1 MFSNSSKLPNNI
13 TYTQIANVN
22 DDEFLFCID
31 FPKFDFDFCC
41 GCSLRTGVLMIG
53 LFFILC
59 GIGSLINVITA
70 GTIIE
75 YYMTITMLVIYSI
88 AFIFLI
94 LSGFLYSYLFAYIAY
109 MIYITILFLNLFEI
123 FSMTILIFLGFYTP
137 AGSESRIVKGIG
149 FLLVGLLLT
158 CLYLY
163 CLWIIFCFMIHLKYQ
178 RISLVNGDYNNSRN
192 QNSDNLGEIN
202 INENNYNLI

>member
-88 AFIFLI
+88 AFLFLI

-109 MIYITILFLNLFEI
+109 MIYIIILFLNLF
-123 FSMTILIFLGFYTP
+123 
-137 AGSESRIVKGIG
+137 
-149 FLLVGLLLT
+149 
-158 CLYLY
+158 
-163 CLWIIFCFMIHLKYQ
+163 
-178 RISLVNGDYNNSRN
+178 
-192 QNSDNLGEIN
+192 
-202 INENNYNLI
+202 

>member
-1 MFSNSSKLPNNI
+1 MFSNSSKLPNNL

-109 MIYITILFLNLFEI
+109 MIYIIILFLNLFEI

-149 FLLVGLLLT
+149 FLLVGMLLT

-178 RISLVNGDYNNSRN
+178 RVSLVNGDYNNSRN
-192 QNSDNLGEIN
+192 QNSDNVGEIN

>member
-1 MFSNSSKLPNNI
+1 MFSNSSKLPNNL

-109 MIYITILFLNLFEI
+109 MIYIIILFLNLFEI

-149 FLLVGLLLT
+149 FLLVGMLLT

-178 RISLVNGDYNNSRN
+178 RVSLVNGDYNNSHN

-202 INENNYNLI
+202 INENNYK

>member
-53 LFFILC
+53 IFFILC

-109 MIYITILFLNLFEI
+109 MIYIIILFLNLFEI

-192 QNSDNLGEIN
+192 QNSDNVGEIN

>member
-109 MIYITILFLNLFEI
+109 MIYIIILFLNLFEI

-202 INENNYNLI
+202 INENNYKLI

>member
-109 MIYITILFLNLFEI
+109 MIYIIILFLNLFEI

-192 QNSDNLGEIN
+192 QNSDNVGEIN

>member
-109 MIYITILFLNLFEI
+109 MIYIIILFLNLFEI

-149 FLLVGLLLT
+149 FLLVGMLLT

>member
-109 MIYITILFLNLFEI
+109 MIYIIILFLNLFEI

-149 FLLVGLLLT
+149 FLLVGMLLT

-163 CLWIIFCFMIHLKYQ
+163 CLWIIYCYMIHLKYE
-178 RISLVNGDYNNSRN
+178 RINLVIGDYNNSNN
-192 QNSDNLGEIN
+192 QNSDNLAGMN

>member
-59 GIGSLINVITA
+59 GIGSLINVITS
-70 GTIIE
+70 GTLIE
-75 YYMTITMLVIYSI
+75 YYMTITMLIIYSV

-94 LSGFLYSYLFAYIAY
+94 LSGFIYNYYLAYIAY
-109 MIYITILFLNLFEI
+109 MIYIIILFLNLFEI

-137 AGSESRIVKGIG
+137 SGSESRIVKGIG
-149 FLLVGLLLT
+149 FLLVGMLLT

-163 CLWIIFCFMIHLKYQ
+163 CLWIIYCYMIHLKYE
-178 RISLVNGDYNNSRN
+178 RINLVIGDYNNSNN
-192 QNSDNLGEIN
+192 QNSDNLAGMN
-202 INENNYNLI
+202 INESNYKLI

>member
-1 MFSNSSKLPNNI
+1 MFSNSSKLPNNL

-109 MIYITILFLNLFEI
+109 MIYIIILFLNLFEI

-149 FLLVGLLLT
+149 FLLVGMLLT

-178 RISLVNGDYNNSRN
+178 RVSLVNGDYNNSHN

>member
-109 MIYITILFLNLFEI
+109 MIYIIILFLNLFEI

-149 FLLVGLLLT
+149 FLLVGMLLT

-178 RISLVNGDYNNSRN
+178 RVSLVNGDYNNSHN

>member
-88 AFIFLI
+88 AFLFLI

-109 MIYITILFLNLFEI
+109 MIYIIILFLNLFEI

-149 FLLVGLLLT
+149 FLLVGMLLT

-178 RISLVNGDYNNSRN
+178 IISLVNGDYNNSHN

>member
-88 AFIFLI
+88 AFLFLI

-109 MIYITILFLNLFEI
+109 MIYIIILFLNLFEI

>member
-109 MIYITILFLNLFEI
+109 MIYIVILFLNLIEI
-123 FSMTILIFLGFYTP
+123 FLMTIFIFIGIYTP

-149 FLLVGLLLT
+149 FLLVGLLLS
-158 CLYLY
+158 CLFLY
-163 CLWIIFCFMIHLKYQ
+163 CLWIIYCYMIHLKYQ

>member
-109 MIYITILFLNLFEI
+109 MIYIIILFLNLFEI

>member
-1 MFSNSSKLPNNI
+1 MFSNSSKLPNNL

-109 MIYITILFLNLFEI
+109 MIYIIILFLNLFEI

-178 RISLVNGDYNNSRN
+178 RVSLVNGDYNNSHN

>member
-1 MFSNSSKLPNNI
+1 MFSNSSKLPNNL

-109 MIYITILFLNLFEI
+109 MIYIIILFLNLFEI

-149 FLLVGLLLT
+149 FLLVGMLLT

-192 QNSDNLGEIN
+192 QNSDNVGEIN

>member
-94 LSGFLYSYLFAYIAY
+94 LSVFLYSYLFAYIAY
-109 MIYITILFLNLFEI
+109 MIYIIILFLNLFEI

-149 FLLVGLLLT
+149 FLLVGMLLT

>member
-88 AFIFLI
+88 AFLFLI

-109 MIYITILFLNLFEI
+109 MIYIIILFLNLFEI

-149 FLLVGLLLT
+149 FLLVGMLLT

-192 QNSDNLGEIN
+192 QNSDNVGEIN

>member
-1 MFSNSSKLPNNI
+1 MFSNSSKLPNNVS
-13 TYTQIANVN
+13 YTQIANVN

-31 FPKFDFDFCC
+31 FPKFDYDFCC

-59 GIGSLINVITA
+59 GIGSLINVITS
-70 GTIIE
+70 GTLIE
-75 YYMTITMLVIYSI
+75 YYMTITMLIIYSL

-94 LSGFLYSYLFAYIAY
+94 LSGFIYNYYLAYIAY
-109 MIYITILFLNLFEI
+109 MIYIIILFLNLFEI

-137 AGSESRIVKGIG
+137 SGSESRIVKGIG
-149 FLLVGLLLT
+149 FLLVGMLLT

-163 CLWIIFCFMIHLKYQ
+163 CLWIIYCYMIHLKYE
-178 RISLVNGDYNNSRN
+178 RINLVIGDYNNSNN
-192 QNSDNLGEIN
+192 QNSDNLAGMN

>member
-1 MFSNSSKLPNNI
+1 
-13 TYTQIANVN
+13 
-22 DDEFLFCID
+22 
-31 FPKFDFDFCC
+31 
-41 GCSLRTGVLMIG
+41 MIG

-88 AFIFLI
+88 AFLFLI

-109 MIYITILFLNLFEI
+109 MIYIIILFLNLFEI

-149 FLLVGLLLT
+149 FLLVGMLLT

-192 QNSDNLGEIN
+192 QNSDNVGEIN